1 MTKCIGDLP
10 IEVTDFVANGSF
22 ATLKDNVN
30 LLDGDGYAYYV
41 RNTDLKSN
49 TYTKYVDESSYQ
61 FLSKSK
67 LNGGEVIISNVADVG
82 SVYLCPYLDKPMTLG
97 SNVIMLKSD
106 KNIWSI
112 FMYIYFKY
120 FKGREQII
128 EITTGSAQPKFNKT
142 AFRNLVFN
150 CPENVI
156 LKEFNRETTTL
167 FNLININNEELRL
180 LNDIANQILCELSRR

>member
-1 MTKCIGDLP
+1 
-10 IEVTDFVANGSF
+10 
-22 ATLKDNVN
+22 
-30 LLDGDGYAYYV
+30 
-41 RNTDLKSN
+41 
-49 TYTKYVDESSYQ
+49 
-61 FLSKSK
+61 
-67 LNGGEVIISNVADVG
+67 
-82 SVYLCPYLDKPMTLG
+82 
-97 SNVIMLKSD
+97 
-106 KNIWSI
+106 
-112 FMYIYFKY
+112 MYIYFKY